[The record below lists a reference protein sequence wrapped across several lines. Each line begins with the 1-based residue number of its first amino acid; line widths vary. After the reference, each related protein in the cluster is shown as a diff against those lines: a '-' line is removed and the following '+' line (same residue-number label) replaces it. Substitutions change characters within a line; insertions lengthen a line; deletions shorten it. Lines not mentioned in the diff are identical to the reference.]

1 MSVLQRGVDIV
12 EDWGR
17 LYLRVVELYK
27 ERGKTVPEEVKDYSS
42 KQLLKLIET
51 LEKGEG
57 NDESKS

>member
-1 MSVLQRGVDIV
+1 M

-27 ERGKTVPEEVKDYSS
+27 ELGQTVPEEVKYYNS

-51 LEKGEG
+51 LEKGDG

>member
-1 MSVLQRGVDIV
+1 M

-27 ERGKTVPEEVKDYSS
+27 ERGQIVPEEVNDYNS
-42 KQLLKLIET
+42 KKLLKLINT

>member
-1 MSVLQRGVDIV
+1 M

-27 ERGKTVPEEVKDYSS
+27 ERGQTVPEDFEEVKNYNS
-42 KQLLKLIET
+42 KQLLKLINT
-51 LEKGEG
+51 LEKGDG

>member
-1 MSVLQRGVDIV
+1 M

-17 LYLRVVELYK
+17 LYLRVYQLYE
-27 ERGKTVPEEVKDYSS
+27 ERGQTVPKEVKDYSS

>member
-1 MSVLQRGVDIV
+1 M